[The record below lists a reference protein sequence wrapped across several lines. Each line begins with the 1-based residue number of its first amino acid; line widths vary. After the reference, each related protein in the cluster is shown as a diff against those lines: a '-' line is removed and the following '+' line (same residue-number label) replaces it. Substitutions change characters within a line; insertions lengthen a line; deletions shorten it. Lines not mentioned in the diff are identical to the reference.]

1 MEEQK
6 EKILNFISEEAY
18 VPMKAKQIAEI
29 MSVPKNQYSEF
40 TQILKE
46 LTLEYKIKVNKKGK
60 YSLVDAQKYKKG
72 KLRIN
77 ERGFGFVKIEDS
89 DEEIY
94 ISGRNINDSLNEDE
108 VLVEL
113 IEDSKKDSHREGRI
127 IKIIERGKDSVVG
140 VFESNKNF
148 GFVIPDDKRFGTDI
162 FISKKNIGKAKNK
175 QKVVVKITKYPENGK
190 KAEGKITEVIGYID
204 MAGVDM
210 VSLIKE
216 YDLPYEFPESVIKE
230 AQNTEKEI
238 SQKEIK
244 NRLDIRNK
252 TIFTIDGED
261 AKDLDDA
268 VCVEKT
274 EAGTYNLIVSIADV
288 SHYVKENSE
297 LDKEAIIRGT
307 SIYMM
312 DRVIPMLPKELSNG
326 ICSLNAKED
335 RLAISVIMEINKS
348 GKVISSDI
356 RKSIINVKERMS
368 YTNVFKILQYIKKE
382 NLNKEDTKIIQ
393 KYKPYI
399 EQFSLMEELAQIL
412 KEKRNRDGALNLD
425 VPESK
430 ITLNENGIAIDVKK
444 YETNFANEIIEQF
457 MLIANEVV
465 AEKFFWLEAPFIYRV
480 HEPPATDKIDELNKF
495 LFNLGYKV
503 KYNKENIHPKSF
515 AEVLE
520 KIKET
525 PEERVVSNLILRTLK
540 VARYESTNK
549 GHFGIASKYY
559 CHFTSP
565 IRRYPDL
572 FIHRIISMY
581 LDNNYNINEDII
593 NKYSEQSVKYAERSS
608 DREKIAQKVER
619 DSEDIKKAEYMQN
632 KIGEEYEGIVSSITS
647 FGMFVELENT
657 VEGLIRFEN
666 LGNEYFIYDQERK
679 ILIGEQSNTIYKIG
693 QRVRIRVIEANKELR
708 RISFEIVEE

>member
-29 MSVPKNQYSEF
+29 MSVPKNEYSEF

-60 YSLVDAQKYKKG
+60 YSLVDSKKYKKG

-94 ISGRNINDSLNEDE
+94 ISGKNINNSLNEDE

-113 IEDSKKDSHREGRI
+113 LEDSKKDSHREGRI

-148 GFVIPDDKRFGTDI
+148 GFVIPDDKRFGSDI

-216 YDLPYEFPESVIKE
+216 YDLPYEFPENVIKE

-244 NRLDIRNK
+244 NRLDLRNK

-274 EAGTYNLIVSIADV
+274 KTGTYNLIVSIADV

-297 LDKEAIIRGT
+297 LDKEAILTIRLYVPVFVFST
-307 SIYMM
+307 HT
-312 DRVIPMLPKELSNG
+312 
-326 ICSLNAKED
+326 A
-335 RLAISVIMEINKS
+335 
-348 GKVISSDI
+348 SS
-356 RKSIINVKERMS
+356 
-368 YTNVFKILQYIKKE
+368 
-382 NLNKEDTKIIQ
+382 
-393 KYKPYI
+393 
-399 EQFSLMEELAQIL
+399 
-412 KEKRNRDGALNLD
+412 
-425 VPESK
+425 
-430 ITLNENGIAIDVKK
+430 
-444 YETNFANEIIEQF
+444 
-457 MLIANEVV
+457 
-465 AEKFFWLEAPFIYRV
+465 
-480 HEPPATDKIDELNKF
+480 
-495 LFNLGYKV
+495 
-503 KYNKENIHPKSF
+503 KSF
-515 AEVLE
+515 ASSPSIVNIVLFL
-520 KIKET
+520 
-525 PEERVVSNLILRTLK
+525 RSNL
-540 VARYESTNK
+540 
-549 GHFGIASKYY
+549 F
-559 CHFTSP
+559 F
-565 IRRYPDL
+565 
-572 FIHRIISMY
+572 
-581 LDNNYNINEDII
+581 
-593 NKYSEQSVKYAERSS
+593 
-608 DREKIAQKVER
+608 
-619 DSEDIKKAEYMQN
+619 
-632 KIGEEYEGIVSSITS
+632 
-647 FGMFVELENT
+647 
-657 VEGLIRFEN
+657 
-666 LGNEYFIYDQERK
+666 
-679 ILIGEQSNTIYKIG
+679 
-693 QRVRIRVIEANKELR
+693 
-708 RISFEIVEE
+708 ISF